1 MKDLS
6 FTIDRLNCQ
15 VTVTIAEGINFALY
29 QCRTPAIRKLSI
41 HNKGNE
47 STPNARLAIAVEG
60 YSDTLEQNLEPILP
74 GATLNLESLPL
85 KLNYTRLEGLETKI
99 VANLKIWIDE
109 DLVFQCPIDILGFYE
124 WPLSTDTAFQKSIAC
139 FVQPANPIVQHI
151 VLDAARSLREN
162 TDFVSFKNLLDS
174 EYTKKT
180 QLALKTIYES
190 ISSNYQIQY
199 VPSPAWSYEWN
210 SQVIR
215 APHRVLPETTGS
227 AYSPGQGEG
236 TCIDLSLF
244 LAACLEN
251 INLQP
256 ILIFVQTSSQ
266 VLHAFIGSWQN
277 KSSKSLNLFID
288 FSTLINALEQD
299 QLVIVEATGLS
310 SHYGDNLSLEKAVEK
325 ARAHLQDEK
334 NFVFAIDIS
343 AARENQIF
351 PLQYAMSPAVTGIIR
366 NAEMLALQE
375 KDLCL
380 ESRYLLFSFFRSDV
394 EKNPELAAAFSDA
407 GIDLTAIRNRIV
419 SMIEYY
425 FGQSETMRSDLL
437 QKTRNYRHI
446 STDAMVMARESANG
460 LIERIHLLLAILQS
474 RSKSV
479 REILNYAGID
489 ADHLVSA
496 LANYFPWA
504 SRGTHTYYRMAEQ
517 DNAEQI
523 DEAFGRPGVIDFRL
537 CRLTASQFENIN
549 LDFEFPDQLKAAGPI
564 PGTPFR
570 VGDYIGDEWII
581 LDFIGKGGMGIVYLV
596 LDKPSGEKMALKTI
610 RDELLGKAGIKEQFI
625 NEAKIWMQ
633 ISQSPHLNI
642 LKVRKIQDIA
652 GRVYIGM
659 EYVPPPGDDLT
670 GSTLRDWLLKFRF
683 IEDEEILKWSWQL
696 CAGMTQ
702 ANDLGMKCHGDIRPE
717 NIFIDRELNI
727 KLADFG
733 LAFSIGAERGLSGPV
748 GSFAYMAPE
757 RFSSS
762 GTADESTDVYSFG
775 VILFEMVNGRR
786 PVKVESEQFS
796 GIEEQKRVWAAAH
809 RETTRPMDRSAFAPI
824 IHKCLS
830 SARSERYRNFRE
842 IERDLCIL
850 ARQLGYKVALKN
862 PTRHETSVQAIAT
875 RGLNFLEL
883 RMYKEAMDCFD
894 HALSREGADLTA
906 LNGKGFCLLGLG
918 QPNKAGKIFD
928 RTLTQHPNDFQAL
941 IGKSATLIKCSD
953 YDPAAAC
960 LDRVLAAHP
969 RIAALWYHRADI
981 YLHRGD
987 REKALGCI
995 YRALE
1000 LLISQKR
1007 KDEAVEIVEQ
1017 GLSHFPSDLRLP
1029 QLQGW
1034 IHRLVGP
1041 NEEDLLASKEEFEK
1055 MFKKQKM
1062 PDAETAG
1069 YLAGTYKR
1077 LWALN
1082 PIKYIHLLQKAF
1094 DLYHDAWEASNQ
1106 TNGYV
1111 GINAASVAL
1120 LLGKPELSRKI
1131 AAVTLKSI
1139 GDRSSYWDS
1148 ATEAEADYW
1157 DPATE
1162 AEAELLLGHFGRAGR
1177 LYAEVVAYSQSK
1189 RSDIESPLEL
1199 DKSKR
1204 SYIESSL
1211 NQMDLI
1217 LPRLGLSLNAV
1228 SFLKMSS
1235 KSTED
1240 ASRICFG
1247 VIGCFQS
1254 RYPEKLANQLKNVFD
1269 STRGLLPAKIHYE
1282 ILSSLSNISEKIAS
1296 KILMTEY
1303 NADLKIVLPL
1313 EVDVYLRN
1321 FEEKSEFQWFLNHAE
1336 AMTILKKENGPAK
1349 GWEDVHRHIVEECD
1363 ILMVITDENVTQ
1375 EPALINTLDYAR
1387 KTKKPMAFID
1397 HNQLRQPT
1405 YENFQEIKRE

>member
-1 MKDLS
+1 MNDLS
-6 FTIDRLNCQ
+6 FTIARLNCQ
-15 VTVTIAEGINFALY
+15 VTVTVAEGINFALY
-29 QCRTPAIRKLSI
+29 QCRTSAIRKLSI

-47 STPNARLAIAVEG
+47 STPKARLAIAIEG
-60 YSDTLEQNLEPILP
+60 YSDMLEQNLEPIP
-74 GATLNLESLPL
+74 AGAIVNLESLPL

-99 VANLKIWIDE
+99 IANLKIWIDE
-109 DLVFQCPIDILGFYE
+109 DLVWQSTIDILGFYE

-174 EYTKKT
+174 EYANKT
-180 QLALKTIYES
+180 PLALKTIYES

-199 VPSPAWSYEWN
+199 VHSPAWSYEWD

-215 APHRVLPETTGS
+215 PPHRVLPETTGT
-227 AYSPGQGEG
+227 AYLPGQGEG

-266 VLHAFIGSWQN
+266 VLHAFIGCWQN

-288 FSTLINALEQD
+288 FSTLINALEQNH
-299 QLVIVEATGLS
+299 LVLLEATGLS
-310 SHYGDNLSLEKAVEK
+310 SHYGDNLSYEKAVEK
-325 ARAHLQDEK
+325 ARTYLKDER

-375 KDLCL
+375 KDLRL
-380 ESRYLLFSFFRSDV
+380 ESRHLLCSFFRSDV
-394 EKNPELAAAFSDA
+394 ENNPQLAAAFSNA
-407 GIDLTAIRNRIV
+407 GIDLSAIRNRIV

-425 FGQSETMRSDLL
+425 FGSSETMGSNLL

-446 STDAMVMARESANG
+446 IAEATVMARESANG
-460 LIERIHLLLAILQS
+460 LIERVHLLWAILQS
-474 RSKSV
+474 SSKGV

-496 LANYFPWA
+496 LGNYFPWA
-504 SRGTHTYYRMAEQ
+504 SQETHTYYRMAEH
-517 DNAEQI
+517 DNTEQI
-523 DEAFGRPGVIDFRL
+523 DEAFDRSRVIDFRL
-537 CRLTASQFENIN
+537 CRLTASQFENISI
-549 LDFEFPDQLKAAGPI
+549 DFELPDQLQAGGPI

-570 VGDYIGDEWII
+570 VGDYIGEEWIL
-581 LDFIGKGGMGIVYLV
+581 LDLLGKGGMGIVYLV

-610 RDELLGKAGIKEQFI
+610 RDELVRKAGIKERFI

-642 LKVRKIQDIA
+642 LKIRKIQEIA
-652 GRVYIGM
+652 GRFYIGM
-659 EYVPPPGDDLT
+659 EYVPPPRDDLT
-670 GSTLRDWLLKFRF
+670 GSTLRDWLLKLRY
-683 IEDEEILKWSWQL
+683 IENEQILKWSLQL
-696 CAGMTQ
+696 CAGIAH
-702 ANDLGMKCHGDIRPE
+702 ANELGMKCHGDIRPE

-733 LAFSIGAERGLSGPV
+733 LALSIGTERGFSGPI

-757 RFSSS
+757 RFASS
-762 GTADESTDVYSFG
+762 GPADEITDIYSFG

-796 GIEEQKRVWAAAH
+796 GIEEQKRTWEAAH
-809 RETTRPMDRSAFAPI
+809 RETTRPMDRSPFASI
-824 IHKCLS
+824 IQKCLN

-842 IERDLCIL
+842 IERDLCTL
-850 ARQLGYKVALKN
+850 AQKLGCKFALKD
-862 PTRHETSVQAIAT
+862 PIPHETSVEAIAT
-875 RGLNFLEL
+875 RGINFLEL
-883 RMYKEAMDCFD
+883 RMYKKAMDCFD
-894 HALSREGADLTA
+894 QALSREGTNLTA

-918 QPNKAGKIFD
+918 QLGKAAKIFD
-928 RTLTQHPNDFQAL
+928 RALTQFPNDFQAL
-941 IGKSATLIKCSD
+941 IGKSATLIKCSH
-953 YDPAAAC
+953 YDPAASC
-960 LDRVLAAHP
+960 LDRVLSAHP

-981 YLHRGD
+981 YLHSGD
-987 REKALGCI
+987 RGKALGCI
-995 YRALE
+995 YTALE

-1007 KDEAVEIVEQ
+1007 KDEAVEIVEH
-1017 GLSHFPSDLRLP
+1017 GLSHYPSDLRLL

-1034 IHRLVGP
+1034 IHRLLGP
-1041 NEEDLLASKEEFEK
+1041 NEEDLLASKQKFEK
-1055 MFKKQKM
+1055 LFQTQNKT
-1062 PDAETAG
+1062 DAETAG
-1069 YLAGTYKR
+1069 LLAGTYKR
-1077 LWALN
+1077 LWAMN
-1082 PIKYIHLLQKAF
+1082 PIQYIHFLQKAF
-1094 DLYHDAWEASNQ
+1094 DLYHHAWEASNQ
-1106 TNGYV
+1106 KNGYV

-1120 LLGKPELSRKI
+1120 LLGQLELSRKI
-1131 AAVTLKSI
+1131 AAVILKNI
-1139 GDRSSYWDS
+1139 GDRSSYWDY
-1148 ATEAEADYW
+1148 ATQ
-1157 DPATE
+1157 
-1162 AEAELLLGHFGRAGR
+1162 AEAELLLGNFGRAGR
-1177 LYAEVVAYSQSK
+1177 LYADVMTFDQSK
-1189 RSDIESPLEL
+1189 
-1199 DKSKR
+1199 K

-1211 NQMDLI
+1211 YQMDLI
-1217 LPRLGLSLNAV
+1217 LPRLGITLNAV
-1228 SFLKMSS
+1228 SFLQKAS
-1235 KSTED
+1235 KSTEH
-1240 ASRICFG
+1240 APRICFG
-1247 VIGCFQS
+1247 VIGCYQS

-1269 STRGLLPAKIHYE
+1269 STRGLLPRKIHYE
-1282 ILSSLSNISEKIAS
+1282 IMSSLSNISEKIAS

-1336 AMTILKKENGPAK
+1336 AMTILNKEKAPIK
-1349 GWEDVHRHIVEECD
+1349 GWEDVHRHMVEKCD
-1363 ILMVITDENVTQ
+1363 ILIVISDENVTQ
-1375 EPALINTLDYAR
+1375 EPLLSINTLDYAR

-1397 HNQLRQPT
+1397 HNQLRQT
-1405 YENFQEIKRE
+1405 IYENFQEIKKTAARII